1 MSGYETIMVEAL
13 ARLKAN
19 PPLVANKDNIRRAKR
34 TPVTREKAPAVHLI
48 DGPDKP
54 KRTNACGGREG
65 EFTISLFAR
74 DDAGLSTLDATK
86 VEVMRRMGVAWPAG
100 VVCYP
105 GDIVPEAESAD
116 GDALRIDMSFRFE
129 YGTAGEWAL

>member
-1 MSGYETIMVEAL
+1 MVEAL
-13 ARLKAN
+13 ARLKAS
-19 PPLVANKDNIRRAKR
+19 PPLIPNKDQIRRAKR

-48 DGPDKP
+48 DGRDAP
-54 KRTNACGGREG
+54 RRQNACGGREG

-74 DDAGLSTLDATK
+74 DDAGLSALDATK

-100 VVCYP
+100 VICYP

-116 GDALRIDMSFRFE
+116 QEALRVDMTFRFE
-129 YGTAGEWAL
+129 YDTAGEWSL